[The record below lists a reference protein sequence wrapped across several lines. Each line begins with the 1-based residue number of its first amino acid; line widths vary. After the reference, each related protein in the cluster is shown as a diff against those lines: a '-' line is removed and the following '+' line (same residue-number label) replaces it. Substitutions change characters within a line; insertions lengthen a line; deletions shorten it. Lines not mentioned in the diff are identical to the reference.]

1 MKAAAL
7 EEFNDLD
14 TAVYSFPAIRGIQAG
29 REYYSAMVQLK
40 LIPAIFRFNES
51 EVPPQIR
58 SQRVLNQ
65 ARIPEIANYIVNN
78 PKDYVFS
85 SIAASISDG
94 RVKFISL
101 DPKNPAS
108 KIGKLVIPMEAKVLI
123 NDGQHRRAAIEVA
136 LDERPELGNETISVV
151 FFIDTGL
158 KRSQQMFSDLNRH
171 AVQPT
176 KSISILYDSR
186 ETFAQFIRDMSHALP
201 IFKDLTEVEKTSIS
215 NRSKKMFTLSTIYQA
230 TAALLG
236 KKTKVKK
243 ITPEEEKLAQEYW
256 NEVAKNIPDW
266 QLLIKGEVASSS
278 LRNDFI
284 HAHGIALH
292 ALGIVGH
299 DLIKAYPDSWKEQL
313 KKLHA
318 IDWSRS
324 NEKVWEGRA
333 MTNGR
338 ISKNQM
344 NLALTA
350 NYLKQK
356 LKVPLTPDEEKTEK
370 RFQKQF
376 YGASALTPQ
385 QTLNGKTVFDKKATG

>member
-1 MKAAAL
+1 MKSAAL
-7 EEFNDLD
+7 EEIDDLN

-51 EVPPQIR
+51 EVPAQVR
-58 SQRVLNQ
+58 SQRVINQ
-65 ARIPEIANYIVNN
+65 ARIPEIANYIINN
-78 PKDYVFS
+78 PRDYVFS
-85 SIAASISDG
+85 SIAASISEAP
-94 RVKFISL
+94 VKFISS

-108 KIGKLVIPMEAKVLI
+108 KVGKIVIPMDARVLI

-136 LDERPELGNETISVV
+136 LKERPELGNETISVV
-151 FFIDTGL
+151 LFIDAGL

-171 AVQPT
+171 AVRPT

-186 ETFAQFIRDMSHALP
+186 ETFAKSVRDMSNTLP
-201 IFKDLTEVEKTSIS
+201 IFKDLTEFEKTTIS
-215 NRSKKMFTLSTIYQA
+215 NRSRKMFTLSTIYQG

-236 KKTKVKK
+236 KNTKVKK
-243 ITPEEEKLAQEYW
+243 ITKEEEKLACEYW
-256 NEVAKNIPDW
+256 NAVAENIPDW
-266 QLLIKGEVASSS
+266 QLLIRGEVASSS

-292 ALGIVGH
+292 ALGLVGH
-299 DLIKAYPDSWKEQL
+299 ALIEEYPDTWKDQL
-313 KKLHA
+313 IILHE
-318 IDWSRS
+318 IDWARS

-344 NLALTA
+344 NLALTV

-356 LKVPLTPDEEKTEK
+356 MKISLTPEEEKNEK
-370 RFQKQF
+370 RFRQQF
-376 YGASALTPQ
+376 RG
-385 QTLNGKTVFDKKATG
+385 TVQ

>member
-7 EEFNDLD
+7 EEIDDLN

-51 EVPPQIR
+51 EIPAQLR
-58 SQRVLNQ
+58 AQRVINQ
-65 ARIPEIANYIVNN
+65 ARIPEIANYIINN
-78 PKDYVFS
+78 PRDYVFS
-85 SIAASISDG
+85 SIAASISDAP
-94 RVKFISL
+94 VKFISA

-108 KIGKLVIPMEAKVLI
+108 KVGKIVIPMDARVLI
-123 NDGQHRRAAIEVA
+123 NDGQHRRAAIEEA
-136 LDERPELGNETISVV
+136 LKERPELGNETISVV
-151 FFIDTGL
+151 LFIDAGL

-171 AVQPT
+171 AVRPT

-186 ETFAQFIRDMSHALP
+186 ETFAQSVRDIANTLP
-201 IFKDLTEVEKTSIS
+201 IFKDLTEFEKTSIS
-215 NRSKKMFTLSTIYQA
+215 NRSRKMFTLSTIYQG

-236 KKTKVKK
+236 KKTKIKK
-243 ITPEEEKLAQEYW
+243 MSKEEEKLACEYW
-256 NEVAKNIPDW
+256 NTVAENISDW
-266 QLLIKGEVASSS
+266 QLLIRGDVASSS

-292 ALGIVGH
+292 VLGLVGH
-299 DLIKAYPDSWKEQL
+299 ALLEEYPNTWKEQL
-313 KKLHA
+313 TILHEINWA
-318 IDWSRS
+318 RS

-344 NLALTA
+344 NLALTV

-356 LKVPLTPDEEKTEK
+356 MDIPLTPEEEKTEK

-376 YGASALTPQ
+376 HGPIE
-385 QTLNGKTVFDKKATG
+385 

>member
-1 MKAAAL
+1 MKSTAP
-7 EEFNDLD
+7 EESEDLD
-14 TAVYSFPAIRGIQAG
+14 TAVYSFPAIRGMQAG

-78 PKDYVFS
+78 PRDYVFS
-85 SIAASISDG
+85 SISASISDG
-94 RVKFISL
+94 RVKFISV

-108 KIGKLVIPMEAKVLI
+108 KLGKLIIPMEAKVLI

-136 LDERPELGNETISVV
+136 LVERPDLGNETISVV
-151 FFIDTGL
+151 FFIDAGL

-171 AVQPT
+171 AVRPT

-186 ETFAQFIRDMSHALP
+186 EAFAQSVREMSNTLP
-201 IFKDLTEVEKTSIS
+201 IFKDLTEFEKTSIS
-215 NRSKKMFTLSTIYQA
+215 NRSRKMFTLSTIYQG
-230 TAALLG
+230 TASLLG
-236 KKTKVKK
+236 KKSKVKK
-243 ITPEEEKLAQEYW
+243 ITHEEEKLACEYW

-266 QLLIKGEVASSS
+266 QLLIRGEVASSS
-278 LRNDFI
+278 LRNDFV

-299 DLIKAYPDSWKEQL
+299 YLIEEYPDVWKEQL
-313 KKLHA
+313 KKLHV

-324 NEKVWEGRA
+324 NQKVWEGRA
-333 MTNGR
+333 MINGR
-338 ISKNQM
+338 ITKNQM

-356 LKVPLTPDEEKTEK
+356 LKISLTPDEEEIERK
-370 RFQKQF
+370 FLKQ
-376 YGASALTPQ
+376 YPESVQ
-385 QTLNGKTVFDKKATG
+385 